1 MVQKITHHK
10 HVIKDIDST
19 NDAIIYY
26 AYPELCKG
34 LQNVSD
40 TCFKP
45 TLMDC
50 YDSKDAYFH
59 YVYMLEELKRAGL
72 IISIHLFP
80 EEANVDVLQ
89 CPVFHEASP
98 FEHNSTLVIGKLN
111 DHERKFQSILD
122 LFCPILLR
130 IWSILVYF

>member
-1 MVQKITHHK
+1 MVQRITHHK

-19 NDAIIYY
+19 DDAIIYY

-40 TCFKP
+40 SCFKT
-45 TLMDC
+45 TLMNC
-50 YDSKDAYFH
+50 YDQKDAYYH

-80 EEANVDVLQ
+80 ESADVDVLQ

-98 FEHNSTLVIGKLN
+98 FEHSSAMVIGL
-111 DHERKFQSILD
+111 SIGQV
-122 LFCPILLR
+122 
-130 IWSILVYF
+130 SH

>member
-19 NDAIIYY
+19 NDAIIYH

-89 CPVFHEASP
+89 CPVFHEVSP
-98 FEHNSTLVIGKLN
+98 FEHNSTLVIGK
-111 DHERKFQSILD
+111 D
-122 LFCPILLR
+122 
-130 IWSILVYF
+130 ILVLLGYFRFIWVLLSI